1 MDKPMTV
8 GELIKE
14 LKKYDPNL
22 PVRSL
27 FGECSYLVSGLSDI
41 YEDYCVFDPKDAWVI
56 SDNEGERSAI
66 FVFSSGL

>member
-27 FGECSYLVSGLSDI
+27 YGESSHLVSGLSDI
-41 YEDYCVFDPKDAWVI
+41 FEDQCAFDPKDAWAI
-56 SDNEGERSAI
+56 SDNNGEKSAI
-66 FVFSSGL
+66 FVFTSGL

>member
-14 LKKYDPNL
+14 LGKYDPNL

-27 FGECSYLVSGLSDI
+27 YGESGYFVSGLSDI
-41 YEDYCVFDPKDAWVI
+41 FEDHCIFNPKEAWAT
-56 SDNEGERSAI
+56 SDSGSEKSAI
-66 FVFSSGL
+66 FVFTSGL